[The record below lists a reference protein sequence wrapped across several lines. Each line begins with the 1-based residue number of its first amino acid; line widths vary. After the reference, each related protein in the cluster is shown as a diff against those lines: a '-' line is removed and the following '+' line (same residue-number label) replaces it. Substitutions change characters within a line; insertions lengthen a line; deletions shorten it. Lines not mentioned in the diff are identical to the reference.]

1 MIKIKGY
8 GGESMNK
15 TTLPE
20 GQTITDREQEL
31 FLAWVAMYPAI
42 MEIKAELEQKGVLPH
57 EN

>member
-1 MIKIKGY
+1 M